1 MGAVLLRSALL
12 GSSLLGSA
20 LPGSTRPDATW
31 REHLDEVA
39 DRASAAAGDVPASLA
54 LARDL
59 GGDAPAPGSGRTR
72 ELWELLAT
80 VASADLTA
88 ARVLEPHLDAI
99 AIREQAQLSP
109 ATDSTWGV
117 FAAEGPGVAVTATE
131 HEGGWRLDGT
141 KPWCSL
147 AADLD
152 RALITAHTTAPDGSA
167 SRRLFEID
175 LRDSGVAVA
184 SGGWVARGL
193 SHVRSEGVDLDAV
206 PASPVG
212 ADGWYLTRAGF
223 AWGGM
228 GVAAVWYGGLVA
240 LARSLAAKLSAR
252 EPDQIG
258 LMILGEVDLLVHS
271 CRVVLADAAASVD
284 SGGGVDSDG
293 GVDAAGGH
301 PELTAQRVRSIVSAA
316 AERVSTLVAHAMG
329 PAPLA
334 MDEEH
339 ARRVADLALYIRQD
353 HAERD
358 LARLG
363 TLVLESAEVP
373 W

>member
-1 MGAVLLRSALL
+1 MGAVLL
-12 GSSLLGSA
+12 GSA
-20 LPGSTRPDATW
+20 APDAPW

-39 DRASAAAGDVPASLA
+39 ARASVAADDVPASLA

-59 GGDAPAPGSGRTR
+59 GGGAPSPGSGHTR

-80 VASADLTA
+80 VASADLTT
-88 ARVLEPHLDAI
+88 ARVLEPHLDAL
-99 AIREQAQLSP
+99 AIREQAALMP

-131 HEGGWRLDGT
+131 HQGGWRLKGT

-147 AADLD
+147 AGDLD
-152 RALITAHTTAPDGSA
+152 RALITAHTTAADGTA

-175 LRDSGVAVA
+175 LRSPGVTVA

-193 SHVRSEGVDLDAV
+193 SSVRSEGVELDGV

-212 ADGWYLTRAGF
+212 EDGWYLTRAGF

-228 GVAAVWYGGLVA
+228 GVAAVWYGGVVA
-240 LARSLAAKLSAR
+240 LARTLHAKLSSR
-252 EPDQIG
+252 DPDQIG
-258 LMILGEVDLLVHS
+258 LMLLGEVDVLVHS

-284 SGGGVDSDG
+284 GGS
-293 GVDAAGGH
+293 GH
-301 PELTAQRVRSIVSAA
+301 PELLAQRVRSTVSAA
-316 AERVSTLVAHAMG
+316 AERVSTLVGHAMG

-334 MDEEH
+334 LDEEH
-339 ARRVADLALYIRQD
+339 ARRIADLALYIRQD

-363 TLVLESAEVP
+363 SIVLEAGAAP

>member
-1 MGAVLLRSALL
+1 MGAVLLVSPHTAALEDLLSDEVGPAYQVASA
-12 GSSLLGSA
+12 
-20 LPGSTRPDATW
+20 DAAW
-31 REHLDEVA
+31 HQHLDAVA
-39 DRASAAAGDVPASLA
+39 DRASGAAASVPAALA
-54 LARDL
+54 VARDL
-59 GGDAPAPGSGRTR
+59 GQSAPMPGSGRTAQ
-72 ELWELLAT
+72 LWELLAT
-80 VASADLTA
+80 VASADLTV
-88 ARVLEPHLDAI
+88 ARVLEPHLDAL
-99 AIREQAQLSP
+99 AIREQAELVA

-131 HEGGWRLDGT
+131 GANGWQLSGT

-147 AADLD
+147 AGELD
-152 RALITAHTTAPDGSA
+152 RALITAHTVVDGEP

-175 LRDSGVAVA
+175 LRDPGVTVA
-184 SGGWVARGL
+184 TGGWFARGL
-193 SHVRSEGVDLDAV
+193 TDVRSESIDLDAV

-212 ADGWYLTRAGF
+212 DDGWYLTRAGF

-228 GVAAVWYGGLVA
+228 GVAAVWHGATVA
-240 LARSLAAKLSAR
+240 LARTLATKLASR

-258 LMILGEVDLLVHS
+258 LMLLGEVDVLLHAS
-271 CRVVLADAAASVD
+271 RAVLASAAD
-284 SGGGVDSDG
+284 D
-293 GVDAAGGH
+293 VDAGIGDPA
-301 PELTAQRVRSIVSAA
+301 LLAQRVRSTVSSA
-316 AERVSTLVAHAMG
+316 AERVTAIVGHALG

-339 ARRVADLALYIRQD
+339 ARRVADLALYVRQD

-363 TLVLESAEVP
+363 GMVLDQGIPP